1 MQWAKLRPLLSCL
14 SEVGFTQ
21 SSSGGKARELR
32 CVLILASP
40 YPIKTI
46 PHQLSKDRNSSCLLE
61 TRRSE
66 SKLGMVVHGCVEG
79 PQEAGG

>member
-1 MQWAKLRPLLSCL
+1 MQWAKLRPLLSYL

-21 SSSGGKARELR
+21 SSSGGKAREPR

-46 PHQLSKDRNSSCLLE
+46 PHQLSKDRNSSLFE
-61 TRRSE
+61 IRRSE
-66 SKLGMVVHGCVEG
+66 SIMVVHGCVEG